1 MLLYAAAIAVVC
13 VLIVLWLTAAAPM
26 KRETELRAR
35 VSLPRTELCERTS
48 RIFVSVASYRD
59 KLCSKTLQSMFN
71 RARYPMRVFAGVYEQ
86 NAEPAETCAVEEK
99 YRANVRVASVHARE
113 ARGPCAARY
122 RCSMLMRDEE
132 IFLQIDS
139 HTEFAQDWDVACIHM
154 LQDLRGA
161 QEGQVVISTYPIDC
175 GGGWETS
182 APPVIDKAK
191 YNGSWIVY
199 EATLRGEAM
208 SVVAPSRQIGGGFFL
223 CVASVV
229 RHVPFDPGLD
239 GVFNNEEGLYT
250 ARLFTHGIDVVAPRQ
265 NVVCH
270 NYFYNDHKV
279 VWNDNPAWNA
289 DTRGNERA
297 DAMLSGRSADL
308 YDAYGMG
315 KVRTLDE
322 FWRHVAINYPA
333 REVTEPWA

>member
-1 MLLYAAAIAVVC
+1 MLVHAVAIAVVC
-13 VLIVLWLTAAAPM
+13 LLVVAWLSSSAPM

-35 VSLPRTELCERTS
+35 VVLPRTELCERTS

-59 KLCSKTLQSMFN
+59 KLCTTTLQSMFA

-86 NAEPAETCAVEEK
+86 NAEPAETCAVDEK

-122 RCSMLMRDEE
+122 RCSMLMRGEE
-132 IFLQIDS
+132 VFLQIDS
-139 HTEFAQDWDVACIHM
+139 HTEFSQDWDVASIHM
-154 LQDLRGA
+154 LQDLCGS
-161 QEGQVVISTYPIDC
+161 QEGSVVISTYPIDC
-175 GGGWETS
+175 SGGWEHS
-182 APPVIDKAK
+182 DPPVIDRAK
-191 YNGSWIVY
+191 YNGSWITF
-199 EATLRGEAM
+199 EATVRGEAR
-208 SVVAPSRQIGGGFFL
+208 SVVAPSRQIGGGFLL

-239 GVFNNEEGLYT
+239 GVFNGEELVYT

-270 NYFYNDHKV
+270 NYFYSEHRT
-279 VWNDNPAWNA
+279 VWNDNPSWNA
-289 DTRGNERA
+289 DRRGNERA
-297 DAMLSGRSADL
+297 DAMQSGQSAAL
-308 YDAYGMG
+308 FDAYGMG

-322 FWRHVAINYPA
+322 FWAHVAINYPA
-333 REVTEPWA
+333 RTVSEPWA